1 MVERKSAQPAYA
13 FRLHY
18 IFFGKR
24 SRSSQDETRIVQW
37 SPWTYF
43 AGKKRD
49 TLDKPILCDNGNQE
63 KQVLIGDTWT
73 DRFPLSEIDQLL
85 VLFPINNMCDSMMHP
100 LADIWFLNQ
109 TEMVDQTLTASC
121 SANIWGVSC
130 TGMHAA
136 WTYQMAPEKRK
147 CLTEGTKT
155 TPAMSQAKKALN
167 EGHGLVLTQLD
178 VTQETCRTS
187 RREFAGSDSELF
199 PAYHMSPSPWNPMAS
214 RALATHAWSNCFA
227 ICRTCR
233 AVAIFSAFLL
243 YSLRLKTNTILS
255 PCLDA

>member
-1 MVERKSAQPAYA
+1 
-13 FRLHY
+13 
-18 IFFGKR
+18 
-24 SRSSQDETRIVQW
+24 
-37 SPWTYF
+37 
-43 AGKKRD
+43 
-49 TLDKPILCDNGNQE
+49 
-63 KQVLIGDTWT
+63 
-73 DRFPLSEIDQLL
+73 
-85 VLFPINNMCDSMMHP
+85 
-100 LADIWFLNQ
+100 
-109 TEMVDQTLTASC
+109 
-121 SANIWGVSC
+121 
-130 TGMHAA
+130 
-136 WTYQMAPEKRK
+136 MAPEKRK

-233 AVAIFSAFLL
+233 AVAFSLHFSCSIAFHDLMNMVARNGWIVIEFTCTRNNASFGGSIILL
-243 YSLRLKTNTILS
+243 YRVDYMARGSRCIHVV
-255 PCLDA
+255 